1 MLVSYQPNY
10 VIHLCIAHWSSYTS
24 VHRIVCMQF
33 YLNIRD
39 IPPYSWC
46 ISRSI
51 QITQHC
57 IWCRLLLC
65 TPCMSNLPGGL
76 LWLRWKIER
85 EDAID
90 LAYSIYWAVE
100 YSISKDQFQIN
111 HHYIIRTLKVMHQIS
126 KGYMII
132 WSIFTIFIS
141 YQRHILVFA
150 VTE

>member
-1 MLVSYQPNY
+1 
-10 VIHLCIAHWSSYTS
+10 
-24 VHRIVCMQF
+24 
-33 YLNIRD
+33 
-39 IPPYSWC
+39 
-46 ISRSI
+46 
-51 QITQHC
+51 
-57 IWCRLLLC
+57 
-65 TPCMSNLPGGL
+65 
-76 LWLRWKIER
+76 
-85 EDAID
+85 
-90 LAYSIYWAVE
+90 VE